1 MSDKFNASEHMEKVE
16 EAKDE
21 TLEKIK
27 SAYKKLGLLPSEES
41 SGESKS
47 AETGFDE
54 GASRELIE
62 ELKRLEELYRYE
74 KAGKA
79 WGFRKSNTS
88 PRRTKKSP
96 RPREASCAPS
106 TKNSKTPPK
115 KNILKPNPSW
125 KKNSKKTA

>member
-47 AETGFDE
+47 AAKIFSAACIKEVKL
-54 GASRELIE
+54 SKI
-62 ELKRLEELYRYE
+62 
-74 KAGKA
+74 KAT
-79 WGFRKSNTS
+79 KSFW
-88 PRRTKKSP
+88 R
-96 RPREASCAPS
+96 
-106 TKNSKTPPK
+106 
-115 KNILKPNPSW
+115 
-125 KKNSKKTA
+125 